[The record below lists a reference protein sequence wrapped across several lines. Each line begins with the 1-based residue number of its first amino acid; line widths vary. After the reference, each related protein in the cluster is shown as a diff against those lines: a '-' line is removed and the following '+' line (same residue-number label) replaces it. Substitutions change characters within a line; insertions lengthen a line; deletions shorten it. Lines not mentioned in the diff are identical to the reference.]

1 MLTEM
6 RINNRSPYYLLLS
19 RLFLFLIFQAIIAL
33 ILNSWEKSEKYWVL
47 TATMTNIVSLWLL
60 FMLFRKE
67 DKSFAELFRIR
78 KDTLKK
84 DILIF
89 SGLVLIAGPIVF
101 LPGYFLSILLWNDP
115 NAAKVLMFGP
125 IEEGLIYFLLLAFP
139 VSIAFAELPTYFG
152 YIMPA
157 LNKQLKAKW
166 LVVMLPVLFLSVQHA
181 TLPFIPDINFIIYR
195 SLVFLPLALLIGVS
209 LFIRPSLFLY
219 FVILHGLMD
228 LSAVIM
234 FLVEIK

>member
-1 MLTEM
+1 M
-6 RINNRSPYYLLLS
+6 RINNRTGYFLLPG
-19 RLFLFLIFQAIIAL
+19 RLIFFLIFQAVIAL
-33 ILNSWEKSEKYWVL
+33 FLNSWEKSEKYWL
-47 TATMTNIVSLWLL
+47 LSATLTNIVSLWLL
-60 FMLFRKE
+60 LILFRKE
-67 DKSFAELFRIR
+67 GKSFADLFRFN
-78 KDTLKK
+78 KETLKK

-89 SGLVLIAGPIVF
+89 SGLVVIAGPIVF

-115 NAAKVLMFGP
+115 NVPALMMFGP
-125 IEEGLIYFLLLAFP
+125 IEKGLIYFLLIAFP
-139 VSIAFAELPTYFG
+139 VTIAFAELPTYFG

-157 LNKQLKAKW
+157 LEKQLKAKW
-166 LVVMLPVLFLSVQHA
+166 LAVMLPVLFLSLQHA

-209 LFIRPSLFLY
+209 LFLRPSLFLY

-228 LSAVIM
+228 LSAVFM